1 MRKVA
6 SITFE
11 DLLKEIKTY
20 ITDKKELKVIT
31 DAYSYALICHENKLR
46 KNGEVYIT
54 HPLNVAM
61 ILTTLNV
68 DYITL
73 AAALLHETINHGG
86 SSKEIIEEK
95 FGQEIS
101 DIVDTTSKINKLT
114 LNDDK
119 EKTIIN
125 LRKVIV
131 GLSEDV
137 RVLYIK
143 LADRLHNMRTVWV
156 LPEEEKRAKINET
169 QNVLIPIAARLGINS
184 IKSELEDLCLKYSK
198 PDVYEEI
205 VNLLKDTQEELN
217 KELETMKENISNILA
232 EHNINFKIK
241 GRVKSIHSIY
251 EKMLSGHKWNEIY
264 DILALRIIVDR
275 VDECYLTIGLI
286 HAKYRPLPNRFK
298 DYIAMPKENMYQ
310 SLHTSILGVDSYV
323 FEVQVRTN
331 EMDEVAEK
339 GIASHWSY
347 KEHSDG
353 SVTNIMEEKLE
364 MFRNLIEQE
373 KSDISNTEFERTVNT
388 EFLGKMIYCFTPKG
402 DVVELPKGAT
412 PIDFAYRIHSH
423 VGDTTIG
430 AIVNNKIVTLDSEL
444 SDGDIVNIKT
454 SANTTP
460 SKEWLNF
467 VTTSQAKNKIKS
479 FFSKQDKEHYI
490 SLGKELLEKEIRK
503 RKLSINEVLS
513 AEHIKK
519 LTTDLKLENIDD
531 IYLSVGSL
539 RYTPTFI
546 INSIYE
552 DKKDV
557 SDILIKKIDKFSN
570 KNTIEHTS
578 DIIVSG
584 ASNIKVSLAKCCNP
598 IKGDDI
604 IGYITKGQGISVH
617 IKNCPNIKN
626 ETDRLIDV
634 SWNNDNSSDYIATL
648 KVIVDSTNSKL
659 LDIIAICSTRNI
671 IVDSINTKKDD
682 IDTIY
687 YLTLKIEDIKE
698 LDTLIIALDNLSYVK
713 KIERVFY

>member
-1 MRKVA
+1 MA
-6 SITFE
+6 SITYD
-11 DLLKEIKTY
+11 DLIKEIKTY
-20 ITDKKELKVIT
+20 ITDKKELKVID
-31 DAYSYALICHENKLR
+31 DAYTFALSCHKDKQR
-46 KNGEVYIT
+46 KTGEDYIT

-61 ILTTLNV
+61 ILTTLNA

-73 AAALLHETINHGG
+73 AAALLHETINHGNAT
-86 SSKEIIEEK
+86 KEMIEEK
-95 FGQEIS
+95 FGEDIAK
-101 DIVDTTSKINKLT
+101 IVDSTSKINKLT

-119 EKTIIN
+119 ESTIIN

-156 LPEEEKRAKINET
+156 LDAAEKKAKIQET
-169 QNVLIPIAARLGINS
+169 ENVLIPIAARLGINS
-184 IKSELEDLCLKYSK
+184 IKSELEDLCLKHSK
-198 PDVYEEI
+198 PNVYNEI
-205 VNLLKDTQEELN
+205 VNSLKDTQEELN
-217 KELETMKENISNILA
+217 NKLEDMKEDISNILS

-241 GRVKSIHSIY
+241 GRVKSVHSIY

-264 DILALRIIVDR
+264 DILALRIIVER
-275 VDECYLTIGLI
+275 VDECYLAIGLI

-310 SLHTSILGVDSYV
+310 SLHTSVIGVDSYV
-323 FEVQVRTN
+323 FEIQVRTY

-353 SVTNIMEEKLE
+353 SITNIMEEKLE

-373 KSDISNTEFERTVNT
+373 KNDVSDDFEKAVNT

-412 PIDFAYRIHSH
+412 PIDFAYRIHSR

-444 SDGDIVNIKT
+444 SDGDIINIKT
-454 SANTTP
+454 SSNATP
-460 SKEWLNF
+460 SKEWLSF
-467 VTTSQAKNKIKS
+467 VKTSQAKNKIKS
-479 FFSKQDKEHYI
+479 YFSKQDKEYYI
-490 SLGKELLEKEIRK
+490 SLGKDLLEKEIRK
-503 RKLSINEVLS
+503 RKLSLSDVLS
-513 AEHIKK
+513 SEHIKK
-519 LTTDLKLENIDD
+519 LTEDLKLENIED
-531 IYLSVGSL
+531 IYLSIGSL

-557 SDILIKKIDKFSN
+557 SDILIKKIENSYN
-570 KNTIEHTS
+570 KNNLEHVS

-604 IGYITKGQGISVH
+604 IGYITRGQGISVH
-617 IKNCPNIKN
+617 LKDCPNVKN

-634 SWNNDNSSDYIATL
+634 SWNNDNSNEYFANIR
-648 KVIVDSTNSKL
+648 VVVDSSNSKL

-671 IVDSINTKKDD
+671 IVDSIKTKNED

-687 YLTLKIEDIKE
+687 ILTLKIKDIKE
-698 LDTLIIALDNLSYVK
+698 LDSVIIALENLSYVK
-713 KIERVFY
+713 KAERVIN

>member
-1 MRKVA
+1 MA
-6 SITFE
+6 SITYD
-11 DLLKEIKTY
+11 DLIKEIETY
-20 ITDKKELKVIT
+20 ITDKKELKVID
-31 DAYSYALICHENKLR
+31 DAYTFALSCHKDKQR
-46 KNGEVYIT
+46 KTGEDYIT

-61 ILTTLNV
+61 ILTTLNA

-73 AAALLHETINHGG
+73 AAALLHETINHGNAT
-86 SSKEIIEEK
+86 KEMIEEK
-95 FGQEIS
+95 FGEDIAK
-101 DIVDTTSKINKLT
+101 IVDSTSKINKLT

-119 EKTIIN
+119 ESTIIN

-131 GLSEDV
+131 GLSENV

-143 LADRLHNMRTVWV
+143 LADRLHNMRTVWA
-156 LPEEEKRAKINET
+156 LDAAEKKAKIQET
-169 QNVLIPIAARLGINS
+169 ENVLIPIAARLGINS
-184 IKSELEDLCLKYSK
+184 IKSELEDLCLKHSK
-198 PDVYEEI
+198 PNVYNEI
-205 VNLLKDTQEELN
+205 VNSLKDTQEELN
-217 KELETMKENISNILA
+217 NKLEDMKEDISNILS

-241 GRVKSIHSIY
+241 GRVKSVHSIY

-264 DILALRIIVDR
+264 DILALRIIVER
-275 VDECYLTIGLI
+275 VDECYLAIGLI

-310 SLHTSILGVDSYV
+310 SLHTSVIGVDSYV
-323 FEVQVRTN
+323 FEIQVRTY

-353 SVTNIMEEKLE
+353 SITNIMEEKLE

-373 KSDISNTEFERTVNT
+373 KNDVSDDFEKAVNT

-412 PIDFAYRIHSH
+412 PIDFAYRIHSR

-444 SDGDIVNIKT
+444 SDGDIINIKT
-454 SANTTP
+454 SSNATP
-460 SKEWLNF
+460 SKEWLSF
-467 VTTSQAKNKIKS
+467 VKTSQAKNKIKS
-479 FFSKQDKEHYI
+479 YFSKQDKEYYI
-490 SLGKELLEKEIRK
+490 SLGKDLLEKEIRK
-503 RKLSINEVLS
+503 RKLSLSDVLS
-513 AEHIKK
+513 SEHIKK
-519 LTTDLKLENIDD
+519 LTEDLKLENIED
-531 IYLSVGSL
+531 IYLSIGSL

-557 SDILIKKIDKFSN
+557 SDILIKKIENSYN
-570 KNTIEHTS
+570 KNNLEHVS

-604 IGYITKGQGISVH
+604 IGYITRGQGISVH
-617 IKNCPNIKN
+617 LKDCPNVKN
-626 ETDRLIDV
+626 ETDRLINV
-634 SWNNDNSSDYIATL
+634 SWNNDNFNEYFANIR
-648 KVIVDSTNSKL
+648 VVVDSSNSKL

-671 IVDSINTKKDD
+671 IVDSIKTKNED
-682 IDTIY
+682 INTIY
-687 YLTLKIEDIKE
+687 ILTLKIKDIKE
-698 LDTLIIALDNLSYVK
+698 LDSVIIALENLSYVK
-713 KIERVFY
+713 KAERVIN

>member
-1 MRKVA
+1 MT
-6 SITFE
+6 SITFD
-11 DLLKEIKTY
+11 DLLKEIKEY
-20 ITDKKELKVIT
+20 ITDENELKVIS
-31 DAYSYALICHENKLR
+31 DAYSYALSCHKDKLR

-68 DYITL
+68 DYITI
-73 AAALLHETINHGG
+73 ASALLHETINHGG

-95 FGQEIS
+95 FGEDIAR
-101 DIVDTTSKINKLT
+101 IVDSISKINKLT

-119 EKTIIN
+119 EATILN

-156 LPEEEKRAKINET
+156 LDEEEKKAKINET
-169 QNVLIPIAARLGINS
+169 QTVLIPIAARLGINS

-198 PDVYEEI
+198 PDVYNEI

-217 KELETMKENISNILA
+217 NELETMKEDISNILA
-232 EHNINFKIK
+232 EHHINFKIK

-310 SLHTSILGVDSYV
+310 SLHTSILGIDSYV
-323 FEVQVRTN
+323 FEVQVRTF

-373 KSDISNTEFERTVNT
+373 KSDISNAEFERTVNT

-423 VGDTTIG
+423 VGDTTTG

-454 SANTTP
+454 SSNATP
-460 SKEWLNF
+460 SKEWLGF
-467 VTTSQAKNKIKS
+467 VKTSQAKNKIKS

-490 SLGKELLEKEIRK
+490 GLGKELLEKEIRK
-503 RKLSINEVLS
+503 RKLSISDVLS
-513 AEHIKK
+513 PEHIKK
-519 LTTDLKLENIDD
+519 LITDLKLEDLDD

-557 SDILIKKIDKFSN
+557 SDILIKKIDKFST
-570 KNTIEHTS
+570 KNNIDHNS

-598 IKGDDI
+598 IKNDDI

-617 IKNCPNIKN
+617 LKSCPNIKN
-626 ETDRLIDV
+626 ETNRLIDV
-634 SWNNDNSSDYIATL
+634 SWNDDNNNDYIANI
-648 KVIVDSTNSKL
+648 KIVVDSSNSKL
-659 LDIIAICSTRNI
+659 LDIIAICSTRNV
-671 IVDSINTKKDD
+671 IVDSIKTKKDD

-687 YLTLKIEDIKE
+687 YLALKVKNTNE
-698 LDTLIIALDNLSYVK
+698 LDSVIVSLDNLTYVK
-713 KIERVFY
+713 KIERTFN

>member
-1 MRKVA
+1 MT
-6 SITFE
+6 SITYE
-11 DLLKEIKTY
+11 DVLKEIKSY
-20 ITDKKELKVIT
+20 ITNEEQLKVIN
-31 DAYSYALICHENKLR
+31 DAYTYALSCHEGKQR
-46 KNGEVYIT
+46 KNGEDYIT

-73 AAALLHETINHGG
+73 AAAFLHETINHGG
-86 SSKEIIEEK
+86 ASKEIIEEK
-95 FGQEIS
+95 FGSEIAK
-101 DIVDTTSKINKLT
+101 IVDSTSKINKLS
-114 LNDDK
+114 LSDNK
-119 EKTIIN
+119 ESSIIN

-137 RVLYIK
+137 RILYIK
-143 LADRLHNMRTVWV
+143 LADRLHNMRTVWA
-156 LPEEEKRAKINET
+156 LSAKEKKAKINET
-169 QNVLIPIAARLGINS
+169 ENVLIPIAARLGINS
-184 IKSELEDLCLKYSK
+184 IKSELEDLCLKHSK
-198 PDVYEEI
+198 PSIYNEI
-205 VNLLKDTQEELN
+205 VNSLKDTQEELN
-217 KELETMKENISNILA
+217 NKLETMKEDISNILA
-232 EHNINFKIK
+232 EHNISFKIK
-241 GRVKSIHSIY
+241 GRVKSVHSIY

-264 DILALRIIVDR
+264 DILALRIIVER
-275 VDECYLTIGLI
+275 VDECYLAIGLI
-286 HAKYRPLPNRFK
+286 HAKYKPLPNRFK

-310 SLHTSILGVDSYV
+310 SLHTSVIGTDSYV
-323 FEVQVRTN
+323 FEIQVRTY

-373 KSDISNTEFERTVNT
+373 KNDVSNDDFEKALNT

-412 PIDFAYRIHSH
+412 PIDFAYRIHSR
-423 VGDTTIG
+423 VGDSTTG

-454 SANTTP
+454 TSGANP
-460 SKEWLNF
+460 SKEWLSF
-467 VTTSQAKNKIKS
+467 VKTSQAKNKIKS
-479 FFSKQDKEHYI
+479 YFSKQDKEHYI

-503 RKLSINEVLS
+503 RKLGLNEVLS
-513 AEHIKK
+513 NEHIDK
-519 LTTDLKLENIDD
+519 LTTDLKLESIED
-531 IYLSVGSL
+531 IYLSIGSL

-557 SDILIKKIDKFSN
+557 SDILIKRFGSNQN
-570 KNTIEHTS
+570 KNNIDHIS
-578 DIIVSG
+578 DIIVCG
-584 ASNIKVSLAKCCNP
+584 ASNIKVGLAKCCNP
-598 IKGDDI
+598 IKGDNI
-604 IGYITKGQGISVH
+604 IGYITRGQGISVH
-617 IKNCPNIKN
+617 LKDCPNIKN

-634 SWNNDNSSDYIATL
+634 SWNDDNQNDYLANI
-648 KVIVDSTNSKL
+648 KIIVDSTNSKL

-671 IVDSINTKKDD
+671 IVDSVKTKNDD

-687 YLTLKIEDIKE
+687 ILTLKIKDIKE
-698 LDTLIIALDNLSYVK
+698 LDAVITALDNLSYVK
-713 KIERVFY
+713 KIERVTN

>member
-1 MRKVA
+1 MK
-6 SITFE
+6 SITFD

-20 ITDKKELKVIT
+20 ITDEDELKVINN
-31 DAYSYALICHENKLR
+31 AYLYALNCHKDKKR
-46 KNGEVYIT
+46 RNGEDYIT
-54 HPLNVAM
+54 HPLNVAL

-73 AAALLHETINHGG
+73 TAAILHETINHGG
-86 SSKEIIEEK
+86 SSREELEEK
-95 FGQEIS
+95 FGE
-101 DIVDTTSKINKLT
+101 DIANIVYSISKINKLS

-119 EKTIIN
+119 ESSIMN

-143 LADRLHNMRTVWV
+143 LADRLHNMRTVWA
-156 LPEEEKRAKINET
+156 LDDEAKKEKINET
-169 QNVLIPIAARLGINS
+169 ENVLIPIAARLGINS
-184 IKSELEDLCLKYSK
+184 IKSELEDLCLRYSK
-198 PDVYEEI
+198 PNEYNEI
-205 VNLLKDTQEELN
+205 VKLLKNSDEELN
-217 KELETMKENISNILA
+217 KELEEMKEDISNILS
-232 EHNINFKIK
+232 EHGIKFKIK

-264 DILALRIIVDR
+264 DILALRIIVEK
-275 VDECYLTIGLI
+275 VDECYLAIGLI
-286 HAKYRPLPNRFK
+286 HAKYKPLPNRFK
-298 DYIAMPKENMYQ
+298 DYIAMPKGNMYQ
-310 SLHTSILGVDSYV
+310 SLHTSIYGIDSYV
-323 FEVQVRTN
+323 FEIQVRTY

-364 MFRNLIEQE
+364 LFRNLIEQE
-373 KSDISNTEFERTVNT
+373 KNDTSNTEFEQTVNT

-412 PIDFAYRIHSH
+412 PIDFAYRIHSR
-423 VGDTTIG
+423 VGDTTTG

-454 SANTTP
+454 NPNSTP

-467 VTTSQAKNKIKS
+467 VKTSQAKNKIKS

-490 SLGKELLEKEIRK
+490 EIGKNLLEKEIRR
-503 RKLSINEVLS
+503 RKLVISDVLS
-513 AEHIKK
+513 TEHIKK
-519 LTTDLKLENIDD
+519 LITDLKLETIDD
-531 IYLSVGSL
+531 VYLSIGSL

-546 INSIYE
+546 INSIFE

-557 SDILIKKIDKFSN
+557 SDILIKKIDKNSN
-570 KNTIEHTS
+570 KSSLNYNS

-584 ASNIKVSLAKCCNP
+584 AYNIKVSLAKCCNP
-598 IKGDDI
+598 IKGDEI

-617 IKNCPNIKN
+617 RSNCPNIKSEN
-626 ETDRLIDV
+626 KRLIEV
-634 SWNNDNSSDYIATL
+634 SWNDDIDNDYIANIS
-648 KVIVDSTNSKL
+648 VIVDSSNNKL
-659 LDIIAICSTRNI
+659 LEIIALCSSKNI
-671 IVDSINTKKDD
+671 YVDAVKTKSEDF
-682 IDTIY
+682 DTIY
-687 YLTLKIEDIKE
+687 NLSVKIKDNKE
-698 LDTLIIALDNLSYVK
+698 LDNLIVALDNLTYVK
-713 KIERVFY
+713 KIERITN

>member
-1 MRKVA
+1 MA
-6 SITFE
+6 SITYD

-20 ITDKKELKVIT
+20 IKDEEELKVI
-31 DAYSYALICHENKLR
+31 DNAYTFAFSCHEGKQR
-46 KNGEVYIT
+46 KNGEDYIT

-73 AAALLHETINHGG
+73 TASLLHETINHGN
-86 SSKEIIEEK
+86 SSKEELEEK
-95 FGQEIS
+95 FGSEIAG
-101 DIVDTTSKINKLT
+101 IVDSISKINKLS

-119 EKTIIN
+119 ESSILN

-143 LADRLHNMRTVWV
+143 LADRLHNMRTIWA
-156 LPEEEKRAKINET
+156 LDEEEMKDKINET
-169 QNVLIPIAARLGINS
+169 ETVLIPIAARLGINS
-184 IKSELEDLCLKYSK
+184 IKSELDDLCLRYSK
-198 PDVYEEI
+198 PNIYNEI
-205 VNLLKDTQEELN
+205 VDLLNNTQQELN
-217 KELETMKENISNILA
+217 KELEAMKEDISDILS

-264 DILALRIIVDR
+264 DILALRIIVER
-275 VDECYLTIGLI
+275 VDECYLAIGLI
-286 HAKYRPLPNRFK
+286 HAKYKPLPNRFK
-298 DYIAMPKENMYQ
+298 DYIAMPKNNMYQ

-323 FEVQVRTN
+323 FEVQVRTY
-331 EMDEVAEK
+331 EMDDVAEK

-353 SVTNIMEEKLE
+353 SITNIMEEKLE

-373 KSDISNTEFERTVNT
+373 KNDVSNDDFEKAVNT

-423 VGDTTIG
+423 VGDTTTG

-454 SANTTP
+454 STNANP
-460 SKEWLNF
+460 SKEWLSF
-467 VTTSQAKNKIKS
+467 VKTSQAKNKIKS
-479 FFSKQDKEHYI
+479 YFSKQDKEYYI
-490 SLGKELLEKEIRK
+490 SLGKDLLEKEIRK
-503 RKLSINEVLS
+503 RKLSINDVLS
-513 AEHIKK
+513 NEHIKK
-519 LTTDLKLENIDD
+519 LTTDLKLENLED
-531 IYLSVGSL
+531 IYLSIGSL

-546 INSIYE
+546 INSIFE

-557 SDILIKKIDKFSN
+557 SDILIKKIDKNSN
-570 KNTIEHTS
+570 KHNIEHS
-578 DIIVSG
+578 CDIIVSG

-617 IKNCPNIKN
+617 LKDCPNIKN
-626 ETDRLIDV
+626 ETNRLIEV
-634 SWNNDNSSDYIATL
+634 SWDKDNTNDYLANI
-648 KVIVDSTNSKL
+648 KIIVDSTNSKL

-671 IVDSINTKKDD
+671 VVDSIKTKKDD

-687 YLTLKIEDIKE
+687 NLSLKIKDIKE
-698 LDTLIIALDNLSYVK
+698 LDTLIVALENLAYVK
-713 KIERVFY
+713 KIERVFN